1 MSTFHL
7 YLGLLNLNHVHLLL
21 EARGYSASC
30 LAFVKV
36 TLQSEVSHI
45 CMFNRCL
52 AVTVKTGNA
61 LLMIKEILCTTF
73 ILCIRRYISS
83 SRPSLHLQEET
94 VGLFLGHQEV
104 RGLSMVRVHQNAAL
118 ITEDM
123 QNNTTCVMLITQV
136 TLSAF

>member
-30 LAFVKV
+30 LAFKV

-52 AVTVKTGNA
+52 VMTVKTGNA

-83 SRPSLHLQEET
+83 SQPLLHLQEET

-104 RGLSMVRVHQNAAL
+104 RGLSMVRAPQKAAL

-123 QNNTTCVMLITQV
+123 QNNTTCIMLITQV